1 MAKELGIIETL
12 ALIKAG
18 YTKKEIKAM
27 ADAIEEINVK
37 DDAVEK
43 LPDNMPKESTE
54 PEAEKT
60 KEEIPAASDP
70 EPDYKQMF
78 EELQKKYDDA
88 TSKLKA
94 AQEANISKDVSMNTP
109 EKVTAQQ
116 TVDKI
121 FAEILY

>member
-27 ADAIEEINVK
+27 ADAVEEINVK
-37 DDAVEK
+37 PDAVEET
-43 LPDNMPKESTE
+43 PENAPKESVA
-54 PEAEKT
+54 PEVEKT
-60 KEEIPAASDP
+60 KVETPEAPEA

-78 EELQKKYDDA
+78 EELQTKYDDL
-88 TSKLKA
+88 SEKLKA
-94 AQEANISKDVSMNTP
+94 AQEANITKDVSMNTS